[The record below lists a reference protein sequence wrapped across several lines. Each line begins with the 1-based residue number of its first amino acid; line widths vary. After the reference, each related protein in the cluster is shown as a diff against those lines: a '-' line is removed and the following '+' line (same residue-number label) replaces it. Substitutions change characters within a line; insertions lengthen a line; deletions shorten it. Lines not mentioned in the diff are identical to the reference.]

1 MMQNRTESKSTLQD
15 SPLGCTFDH
24 DFCLLALLDQI
35 KAFFNFILEKFRA
48 LSAKSICL
56 HCSIK
61 QTLEIFTLKCFV
73 HTPYI
78 TACGLS
84 ICVSNLQNDILLFK
98 VTKVAR
104 SS

>member
-73 HTPYI
+73 HTTLLPV
-78 TACGLS
+78 ACTYAS
-84 ICVSNLQNDILLFK
+84 AIYKMLFFCSK
-98 VTKVAR
+98 YMYTLH
-104 SS
+104 ST

>member
-73 HTPYI
+73 LHYCLWLVHMRQQFTKCY
-78 TACGLS
+78 S
-84 ICVSNLQNDILLFK
+84 FVQS
-98 VTKVAR
+98 TKVGR